1 MTRTSKTES
10 VSSQLVVLRNWV
22 INLEEEARER
32 NPPPDDV
39 LRNNLVQASNYEW
52 LVLERNRLR
61 TRVENLEEIN
71 WELRRGIR
79 EVEEENW
86 ELRRRVERSWWC
98 IILGIILYIVLVF
111 FFIICK

>member
-1 MTRTSKTES
+1 M
-10 VSSQLVVLRNWV
+10 
-22 INLEEEARER
+22 
-32 NPPPDDV
+32 
-39 LRNNLVQASNYEW
+39 QASNYER
-52 LVLERNRLR
+52 LVIERNRLR
-61 TRVENLEEIN
+61 TRVEDLEEIN

-111 FFIICK
+111 FSLFVNKI